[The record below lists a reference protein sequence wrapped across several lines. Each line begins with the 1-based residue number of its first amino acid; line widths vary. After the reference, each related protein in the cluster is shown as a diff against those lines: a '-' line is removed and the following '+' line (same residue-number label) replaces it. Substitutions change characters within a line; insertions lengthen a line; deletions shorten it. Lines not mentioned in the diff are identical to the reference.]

1 MSQKI
6 TLCEQ
11 DITEE
16 FAQEIAEIL
25 SLLGFEEGD
34 YMVTD
39 DSSLGDFYCRYPEH
53 ESACTSEKR
62 LTVRSTSE
70 ADLRQRSGEAET
82 SHYDETLDRRQNGEI
97 WEAWIA
103 GVWAGK
109 FPGASS
115 ENLVDTP
122 LVRLAQRI
130 RESRMVH

>member
-6 TLCEQ
+6 IISEQ

-16 FAQEIAEIL
+16 FAPEIAEIL
-25 SLLGFEEGD
+25 SLLGFEERN

-39 DSSLGDFYCRYPEH
+39 DSSLGDFYCRYPE
-53 ESACTSEKR
+53 SA
-62 LTVRSTSE
+62 
-70 ADLRQRSGEAET
+70 
-82 SHYDETLDRRQNGEI
+82 SHYDVNLNRRRNGEI
-97 WEAWIA
+97 WEAWLA

-122 LVRLAQRI
+122 LVRLAQRV
-130 RESRMVH
+130 RASRVVH

>member
-39 DSSLGDFYCRYPEH
+39 DSSLGDFYCRYPE
-53 ESACTSEKR
+53 S
-62 LTVRSTSE
+62 
-70 ADLRQRSGEAET
+70 T
-82 SHYDETLDRRQNGEI
+82 SHYDETLDRRRNGEI
-97 WEAWIA
+97 WEAWLA
-103 GVWAGK
+103 GVWAGQ